1 MVEQIASPAAH
12 GLHENELADLELSLL
27 LEAILRSSG
36 YDFGGYTQA
45 VLKRRVA
52 ERVRAEGVETI
63 SGLQERVLHDPA
75 ALARF
80 ALAMSSGTGRL
91 FADPE
96 FFSVFRSRVVPLLR
110 TYSFARIWVPHCGR
124 GEDAYSL
131 AVLLKEE
138 GLFERVMIYATDPSE
153 LAVAAARTGTFELDS
168 GDDPRAAHAATG
180 SNVPLSQ
187 TAEVD
192 GRTLRFHD
200 ELRRQIIFARHGL
213 ATDESLNEFHVI
225 VARDVLRQF
234 NKTLQ
239 FRVHNLFLCSLIRLG
254 FLCLSSNESLK
265 LTPHEGVF
273 RRFAEPAAI
282 YRRLR

>member
-1 MVEQIASPAAH
+1 MVEQIASPTAQSQR
-12 GLHENELADLELSLL
+12 ESELADLELSLL

-36 YDFGGYTQA
+36 YDFAGYTQA

-75 ALARF
+75 ALARLAF
-80 ALAMSSGTGRL
+80 AMSTGTGRL

-131 AVLLKEE
+131 AVVLKEE
-138 GLFERVMIYATDPSE
+138 GLLERVMIYATDPSE
-153 LAVAAARTGTFELDS
+153 LAVAAARSGTFELDS

-180 SNVPLSQ
+180 SNVPLAQ
-187 TAEVD
+187 TCDVD
-192 GRTLRFHD
+192 GRALHFHD

-213 ATDESLNEFHVI
+213 ATDE
-225 VARDVLRQF
+225 
-234 NKTLQ
+234 
-239 FRVHNLFLCSLIRLG
+239 
-254 FLCLSSNESLK
+254 
-265 LTPHEGVF
+265 
-273 RRFAEPAAI
+273 
-282 YRRLR
+282 

>member
-1 MVEQIASPAAH
+1 MVEQVASAAAES
-12 GLHENELADLELSLL
+12 LRESELADLELSLL

-36 YDFGGYTQA
+36 YDFAGYTQA

-52 ERVRAEGVETI
+52 ERVRSEGVETI
-63 SGLQERVLHDPA
+63 SGLQERLLHDPA

-131 AVLLKEE
+131 AAVLKEE
-138 GLFERVMIYATDPSE
+138 DLLERVMIYATDPSD
-153 LAVAAARTGTFELDS
+153 LAVAAARIGAFELDS

-180 SNVPLSQ
+180 STVPLSQ
-187 TAEVD
+187 ICELD
-192 GRTLRFHD
+192 GRTLHFHD

-213 ATDESLNEFHVI
+213 VTDGSLNEFHVI
-225 VARDVLRQF
+225 LARDVLRQF
-234 NKTLQ
+234 NKTLG
-239 FRVHNLFLCSLIRLG
+239 FRVHNLFLRSLIRLG
-254 FLCLSSNESLK
+254 FLCLSSSETLK